1 MANDHLV
8 YSLLGG
14 GEPEALPKDLRMWEL
29 QLNELSVDQ
38 VFASGAFGQLY
49 RGRYRGQEL
58 AVKILIAAGE
68 HEATN
73 SKCALPS
80 FQELE
85 RQFMQEVSLLSR
97 LSHPN
102 IVRFVGGSRRPGNRP
117 VWCVATVFCTGGC
130 LRDYLTKRQR
140 HMRDM
145 KTIFSF
151 ALDVANGMEYLHRN
165 NVIHRDLKSENLL
178 VNEEESRKSIPTIQI
193 ADFGVARLQAQKTMT
208 PETGTYRWMAPEVIM
223 HHRYDNKADVYSFGI
238 VLWEIVTC
246 TIPFYGLNPLE
257 TAVAVAH
264 HNQRPKIPESCPE
277 GLALLMTQCWD
288 RNPAA
293 RPTFT
298 EIVERLKQVEHEWN
312 TDIAARARLP
322 NLPNILLRMLAR

>member
-1 MANDHLV
+1 MANDDPAQ
-8 YSLLGG
+8 SLLGG
-14 GEPEALPKDLRMWEL
+14 GKPEALPRELGIPEL
-29 QLNELSVDQ
+29 QLSELIVDQ
-38 VFASGAFGQLY
+38 PFASGAFGQLY
-49 RGRYRGQEL
+49 RGRYRGREL
-58 AVKILIAAGE
+58 AVKILIAAGP
-68 HEATN
+68 HEATCPR
-73 SKCALPS
+73 SALPS
-80 FQELE
+80 FQEVE
-85 RQFMQEVSLLSR
+85 RQFIQEVSLLSR

-102 IVRFVGGSRRPGNRP
+102 IVGFIGASRRPGNRP

-130 LRDYLTKRQR
+130 LRDYLMKRQR
-140 HMRDM
+140 NMRDM

-178 VNEEESRKSIPTIQI
+178 VNEEDSCKSIPTIQI
-193 ADFGVARLQAQKTMT
+193 ADFGVARLQTQHTMT

-223 HHRYDNKADVYSFGI
+223 HQKYDNKADVYSFGI

-246 TIPFYGLNPLE
+246 TTPFFGLNPLQ
-257 TAVAVAH
+257 TAMAVTH

-288 RNPAA
+288 RCPAA

-298 EIVERLKQVEHEWN
+298 EIVERLKQAEHEWDN
-312 TDIAARARLP
+312 EIAARARLP
-322 NLPNILLRMLAR
+322 NLPNLLMRMLAR